1 MPNKKRE
8 KPADTVNINLEV
20 CRVGM
25 KGRLVISFAII
36 ICLTAAVGVYAAY
49 SLQTVNSYLQMMA
62 GTNLTRMTTMQETVS
77 LLEGYQADIYKLLW
91 ERKNGGQSSP
101 TAAFTVKDLAD
112 KAKEIDEHID
122 KMKKSAR
129 ESQAENVTDIENT
142 WQSYKKAAKE
152 RIIDANVDDNA
163 GIEKSLSNTGDMG
176 QAYSKLMT
184 LAEEFKQLNE
194 GYVNIVV
201 KDGDAQYK
209 KAAIVMTV
217 GVTAVILVT
226 ILIAVFFGRYINK
239 FIRKFLDTAARNATG
254 DLRAHLDFKGKNEF
268 AKIADSY
275 NGMLDDICILVGNIK
290 SMAKKVVNTAGQIT
304 EISAQSSEVVN
315 QVAAAASSSADSV
328 ERQVKNINDTASLV
342 DNIADSIENMVQ
354 QAKSSADEAAA
365 SAEIAAEGSKSIGQT
380 RKQMESISVTNSK
393 LVEGINSLG
402 QNSEH
407 IAEIVDTIKNIARQT
422 NLLALNAAIE
432 ASRAGQYGKGFAVVA
447 DEVRR
452 LAEQSQTAAK
462 QIEKIINNICTQT
475 SNTVQIMTI
484 NSREVDAGAV
494 DVKQLGESFER
505 LAIMNS
511 KMSGKI
517 EMISSKA
524 DVLSGSSQ
532 NVVESVGR
540 IKGEIDNVNDQ
551 IQSTSAS
558 IEEQSASLEEIVTS
572 SKMLVDIAQSL
583 TGQISKFRI

>member
-1 MPNKKRE
+1 MPNKRRK
-8 KPADTVNINLEV
+8 KPADIVNINLEV

-122 KMKKSAR
+122 KMKRSAR
-129 ESQAENVTDIENT
+129 ENQAENVTDVENT
-142 WQSYKKAAKE
+142 WQSYKKAVKE

-209 KAAIVMTV
+209 KAVIVMTA

-315 QVAAAASSSADSV
+315 QVAVAASSSADSV
-328 ERQVKNINDTASLV
+328 ERQVKNINVTASLV

-380 RKQMESISVTNSK
+380 RKQMESISETNSK

-402 QNSEH
+402 KNSEH

-475 SNTVQIMTI
+475 SNTVQIMTV

-494 DVKQLGESFER
+494 DVKQSGESFER

-558 IEEQSASLEEIVTS
+558 IEEQSASLEEIVAS